1 MTFKMAF
8 AGRTLS
14 EYLAASKK
22 SLAIIFIIAV
32 IGVVGR
38 LSDYYPPGIQLLLL
52 FLGLAVLGQ
61 AGWTAVRYY
70 GFNLIQTGLVGFLL
84 SFGSHWALPIFHGI
98 GEVSYLFLVN
108 SLIFIAVTGLGGL
121 LAKKIKVL

>member
-1 MTFKMAF
+1 MTF
-8 AGRTLS
+8 AGRTLG
-14 EYLAASKK
+14 EYFLASRKF
-22 SLAIIFIIAV
+22 LVITFILAV
-32 IGVVGR
+32 ISVAGR

-52 FLGLAVLGQ
+52 FLGLVVLGR

-84 SFGSHWALPIFHGI
+84 SFGSHWALPIFHSI
-98 GEVSYLFLVN
+98 GELTYLFLVN
-108 SLIFIAVTGLGGL
+108 SVIFVGVTGLGGL